1 MHLSFI
7 YNIIYVLTNT
17 YRTVFQKDYC
27 VYYMLFGIF
36 TGDTVSYSLS
46 VYYFPFAEKK
56 RGDTGSYSLSVF
68 YIP

>member
-1 MHLSFI
+1 MYI
-7 YNIIYVLTNT
+7 YNIIYVLTNI
-17 YRTVFQKDYC
+17 YRTVFQTDYC

-46 VYYFPFAEKK
+46 VFYFPFAKK
-56 RGDTGSYSLSVF
+56 KGDTGSYSLSVF